1 MRALSLAQS
10 DNKVHSIELA
20 HIAEMNHMPE
30 NERKRMF
37 DSKTTQARV
46 RVNTI
51 IVGEPAEWLKSWKSR
66 GIVTSYTDAIL
77 QALRSFHREMTDNEL
92 KIAQLQNIKAIE
104 GEQP

>member
-1 MRALSLAQS
+1 
-10 DNKVHSIELA
+10 
-20 HIAEMNHMPE
+20 MNHMPE